1 MSKDALV
8 EAWAVWIERP
18 MHGSE
23 GAGRGQPR
31 PATRQDMK
39 DRVNAAREQYV
50 IVEWMNDFIFPRFLI
65 HGDYMNLSMFL
76 GIKRYRLLLIFRNPS
91 KFTLT

>member
-8 EAWAVWIERP
+8 ETWAVWIERP

-50 IVEWMNDFIFPRFLI
+50 IEE
-65 HGDYMNLSMFL
+65 
-76 GIKRYRLLLIFRNPS
+76 
-91 KFTLT
+91 